1 MVTEAARRRFGGWR
15 EGELLSFDEE
25 FGSLAAEVVARCLFS
40 SDCDQETADR
50 IAEDLP
56 HLMTWVGSRGFDPTG
71 LLARLPTGVN
81 RRFRAGNARM
91 HATVDRILAE
101 RRGTDRG
108 EGDLLAMLQGAR
120 DAESGDGMS
129 DRQVHDEAMTVL
141 AAGTDTVSHTLSWCA
156 YLLARNPDVQD
167 RLHAETDRELAGRE
181 PGYDDVERLVYMRMV
196 LSEVL
201 RMYPAGYLVSRS
213 ATADTVL
220 GGRAVPA
227 GTMVL
232 ISTYA
237 LHRDP
242 AYFPDPDTFDP
253 DRWSEEALPP
263 RGRPVKHYLPFGLGP
278 HGCVGEA
285 FAWTQMAMVLAT
297 LANRWS
303 LHPVTDRPVE
313 PVPTFTLTTGALPL
327 RVRRR
332 HARR

>member
-1 MVTEAARRRFGGWR
+1 
-15 EGELLSFDEE
+15 
-25 FGSLAAEVVARCLFS
+25 
-40 SDCDQETADR
+40 
-50 IAEDLP
+50 
-56 HLMTWVGSRGFDPTG
+56 MTWVGSRGFDPTG

-327 RVRRR
+327 RVRGR